1 MNPILIFRHI
11 ECEGPGYLADF
22 LHARG
27 IRFRLVCLD
36 RGESVPAS
44 LAGIGGLVFMGGSMS
59 VHDPLPWINA
69 ELELIRHAHQKG
81 IPVLGHC
88 LGGQLISKALGGRI
102 TANPV
107 REIGWFPVTG
117 HVAAASVLWLDGL
130 PAEFCAFHMHGE
142 RFTLPKGAVPLLT
155 SRFCS
160 LQAFVKGNT
169 LAIQC
174 HMEVTVAMIEEWLQV
189 YHKELGQPSESVQ
202 TMAEI
207 RHDLDRRVT
216 DLHQIAEKLYVR
228 WIDNR

>member
-36 RGESVPAS
+36 RGESVPVS
-44 LAGIGGLVFMGGSMS
+44 LAGIGGLVFMGGPMS

-69 ELELIRHAHQKG
+69 ELELIRHAHQKD

-117 HVAAASVLWLDGL
+117 HSAAAAVRWLDGL

-142 RFTLPKGAVPLLT
+142 RFTLPKGTVPLLT

-174 HMEVTVAMIEEWLQV
+174 HMEVTAAMIEEWLQV

-207 RHDLDRRVT
+207 RHDLDRRVA
-216 DLHQIAEKLYVR
+216 DLHQIAEKIYAR